1 MRPRFKLEINGND
14 ATSMVADRLV
24 KLQVKDEAG
33 QKSDTID
40 ISIDDRDN
48 AVDIPGARS
57 TLKCWLG
64 YEESEL
70 VFVGEY
76 VIDEVRIKLNPDTM
90 NIRGKASDSSPELKA
105 TKTRSWHQLTI
116 GEIVNTIAG
125 EHGLTPRVHAD
136 YADRMV
142 DHIDQENE
150 SDAHF
155 LTRLGKI
162 YGAVAKPADGN
173 LLFIPAGQGI
183 STSGKALP
191 AATVKKE
198 DLKGLT
204 ATVKERGV
212 YSGVITRFRDKET
225 NVETEVE
232 TNDSWDA
239 WFGSGP
245 VFRDKKL
252 YTSRDMAEQAGK
264 AQLSQLRSGN
274 TSIDFTI
281 GGRPDLFAERPVQLV
296 GVRAPLADTFIV
308 KSVTHTM
315 SASGFETKVQASS
328 KASDS

>member
-1 MRPRFKLEINGND
+1 MIG
-14 ATSMVADRLV
+14 DRLV
-24 KLQVKDEAG
+24 KMQVKDEAG

-48 AVDIPGARS
+48 KVDIPSARS
-57 TLKCWLG
+57 SLKCWLG
-64 YEESEL
+64 YEETEL

-105 TKTRSWHQLTI
+105 TKTRSWHQVTI
-116 GEIVNTIAG
+116 GEIVTTIAG
-125 EHGLTPRVHAD
+125 EHGLTPAVHAN
-136 YADRMV
+136 YADRLIEHV
-142 DHIDQENE
+142 DQENE

-155 LTRLGKI
+155 LTRLGKL
-162 YGAVAKPADGN
+162 YGAVAKPADGR
-173 LLFIPAGQGI
+173 LLFLPEGQGL
-183 STSGKALP
+183 STSGQPL
-191 AATVKKE
+191 AAAVIQKE
-198 DLKGLT
+198 DLKALT

-225 NVETEVE
+225 NTEVE
-232 TNDSWDA
+232 VETSDAWNA

-252 YTSRDMAEQAGK
+252 YTSRDMAEQAGR

-274 TSIDFTI
+274 TTIDFTI
-281 GGRPDLFAERPVQLV
+281 GGRPDLFAERPVQLS
-296 GVRAPLADTFIV
+296 GVRSPLADTFVV

-328 KASDS
+328 KATDG